1 MDTTTTPCCNPWA
14 LLHPNGPAIALRAPD
29 RDSVRQKKK
38 HDRVTLTG
46 HSLGGTLALH
56 SARHHGARAI
66 VFNPGSSPLAEPF
79 HAAVCS
85 TIDCGYSKRQRIYS
99 TGRDPISL
107 SSYLFDRLTDDVITV
122 PSKER
127 SDLLSH
133 SLIHFLPRR
142 MGVST
147 APLYLDPVTIGT
159 GERVPFCQAFPEL
172 CPLSRG

>member
-1 MDTTTTPCCNPWA
+1 
-14 LLHPNGPAIALRAPD
+14 LHA
-29 RDSVRQKKK
+29 
-38 HDRVTLTG
+38 
-46 HSLGGTLALH
+46 
-56 SARHHGARAI
+56 ARHHDAKAI

-85 TIDCGYSKRQRIYS
+85 TVDCGYSERQRIYS

-107 SSYLFDRLTDDVITV
+107 SSYLFDRATDDVITV

-133 SLIHFLPRR
+133 GLVHFLPPRR
-142 MGVST
+142 GVLT
-147 APLYLDPVTIGT
+147 APSYLDPITMGT

-172 CPLSRG
+172 CPEGS